1 MPINDKTGQSKRFAF
16 IPAQIMCDEL
26 LKLNE
31 TNLNGSQIKIEKT
44 KSTRR
49 QEIIVSSPTKIQPV
63 GGNNHLGK
71 QSTLQIS
78 PLVFE
83 K

>member
-1 MPINDKTGQSKRFAF
+1 MIKQDSLRDVRSFLLK
-16 IPAQIMCDEL
+16 IMCDKL

-44 KSTRR
+44 KSTRG
-49 QEIIVSSPTKIQPV
+49 QEIIVPSPTKIQPV
-63 GGNNHLGK
+63 DGNNHLGK
-71 QSTLQIS
+71 QNTLQIS
-78 PLVFE
+78 PLVLE

>member
-1 MPINDKTGQSKRFAF
+1 
-16 IPAQIMCDEL
+16 MCDEL

-49 QEIIVSSPTKIQPV
+49 QEIIVPSPTKFQPV

-71 QSTLQIS
+71 QNT
-78 PLVFE
+78 
-83 K
+83 

>member
-1 MPINDKTGQSKRFAF
+1 MIKQDSLRDVRSFLLK
-16 IPAQIMCDEL
+16 IMCDKL

-31 TNLNGSQIKIEKT
+31 TNLNGFQIKIEKT

-49 QEIIVSSPTKIQPV
+49 QEIIVPSPTKIQPV
-63 GGNNHLGK
+63 DGNNHLGK
-71 QSTLQIS
+71 QNTLQIS
-78 PLVFE
+78 PLVLE